1 MENYLIEKIRA
12 EKQAELEQRRLIESN
27 ISYQIYQ
34 KNEQAGQLMMEI
46 KLTNPSSRK
55 YLRELKDDL
64 IRVEGELAGLM
75 RALEIFTDGINP
87 KEG

>member
-75 RALEIFTDGINP
+75 RALEIFTEGINP